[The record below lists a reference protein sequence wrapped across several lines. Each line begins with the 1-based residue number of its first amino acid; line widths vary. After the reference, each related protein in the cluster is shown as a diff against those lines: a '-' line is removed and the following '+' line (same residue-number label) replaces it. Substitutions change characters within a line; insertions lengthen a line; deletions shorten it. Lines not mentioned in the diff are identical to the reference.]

1 MSLEI
6 IQQFEERQKQ
16 LEQRLEEQ
24 SLLIK
29 EQILQNEYLKRQL
42 GHALTHA
49 QLGRNVPQG
58 TQYAVTGDVLGAGVP
73 GIENSY
79 R

>member
-1 MSLEI
+1 MSLAI

-16 LEQRLEEQ
+16 LEKQLNDQRI
-24 SLLIK
+24 LI
-29 EQILQNEYLKRQL
+29 EHLQNESLKRQL

-58 TQYAVTGDVLGAGVP
+58 TQYAVLLAYSPVP
-73 GIENSY
+73 I
-79 R
+79 

>member
-1 MSLEI
+1 MMSLEI

-29 EQILQNEYLKRQL
+29 EQILQNESLKRQL

-49 QLGRNVPQG
+49 HLLTVR
-58 TQYAVTGDVLGAGVP
+58 ADDDV
-73 GIENSY
+73 Y
-79 R
+79 RER